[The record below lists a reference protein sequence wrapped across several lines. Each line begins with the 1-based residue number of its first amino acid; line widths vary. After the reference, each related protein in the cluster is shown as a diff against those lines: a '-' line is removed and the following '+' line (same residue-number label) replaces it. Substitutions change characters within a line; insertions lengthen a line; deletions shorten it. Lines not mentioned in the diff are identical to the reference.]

1 MLDFDR
7 EMELENAGIDAFD
20 FSLMDDDE
28 RREAL
33 NDAGLD
39 PDDYETIEFDSSFDA
54 WSKLQDAGLSLSDLS
69 YRDEE
74 TAREKLRDAGLDP
87 DDYDGVSRPSYRYY
101 APSRPTSPPP
111 SAAAPQKPVPLTPPA
126 LSVPAPSAAV
136 PAAYAHTATIPSVP
150 VPSPVRAFCQVRFP
164 GSETLYS
171 YWADGLGLQPG
182 DRVIVPVGDRGDRAV
197 ATVAVTGACA
207 ENDAPYP
214 ADRMKSAERLAKD
227 GEDGRCPAKSEPK
240 KSIPETPVPSG
251 SPASPPQEAAGS
263 FQTETDRKNEAVQKD
278 EEVRDRNK
286 RRRRLILIIAAAVA
300 LLGTIIGTR
309 LYDAHKEA
317 KYAAERYE
325 SALAYYENGQYR
337 NAYDAFN
344 EAARH
349 GLSEQSIPYAELCQA
364 QELVGLRNYN
374 GAIQTY
380 DRVIAAGYSDEFT
393 RMAAHLK
400 EDAEGLRADAAQAYL
415 EEGLAYF
422 ESHDFKNARSALEK
436 AQENGCGRDVTLH
449 LLYCEAQ
456 IEYSAGRYEKAVS
469 YCESITQRSK
479 TGELAS
485 LAVELRHSAKTRIAQ
500 IKQEEADRK
509 AAEQAKMR
517 RYLSTRLPY
526 VGMPVEYLNDT
537 VLGKATHEFTNTYTD
552 HGKEVTMD
560 VYSYY
565 SPLYGSYEVRCAFG
579 KVTYVHKKARRTTSL
594 TSSDYDYYDDED
606 ADEYYADEFAS
617 AADFYEYYR
626 DDFYDFEEAE
636 DYYYEHGG
644 W

>member
-39 PDDYETIEFDSSFDA
+39 PDDYETIEFDRSFDA

-101 APSRPTSPPP
+101 VPSRPTAPPP

-150 VPSPVRAFCQVRFP
+150 GPSPVRAFCQVRFP

-278 EEVRDRNK
+278 EEEKEKQKKKQRLVR
-286 RRRRLILIIAAAVA
+286 IVVAAVVGA
-300 LLGTIIGTR
+300 AILGVLISIGVKESRERRIIEG
-309 LYDAHKEA
+309 YYNDG
-317 KYAAERYE
+317 
-325 SALAYYENGQYR
+325 LAYYASQDYH
-337 NAYDAFN
+337 NAYDSFNRAFVIDRQN
-344 EAARH
+344 IYGLRDNAYAYKR
-349 GLSEQSIPYAELCQA
+349 LSEAQYEYEEEDYWGSYLSSYQVVHNISCDQEIKKLAE
-364 QELVGLRNYN
+364 EHMN
-374 GAIQTY
+374 
-380 DRVIAAGYSDEFT
+380 
-393 RMAAHLK
+393 
-400 EDAEGLRADAAQAYL
+400 RADRMHDVQTAAQKKEY
-415 EEGLAYF
+415 EE
-422 ESHDFKNARSALEK
+422 EMERKR
-436 AQENGCGRDVTLH
+436 
-449 LLYCEAQ
+449 
-456 IEYSAGRYEKAVS
+456 
-469 YCESITQRSK
+469 
-479 TGELAS
+479 
-485 LAVELRHSAKTRIAQ
+485 
-500 IKQEEADRK
+500 EEARRIGPTI
-509 AAEQAKMR
+509 AE
-517 RYLSTRLPY
+517 PY
-526 VGMPVEYLNDT
+526 VGMDSFYVDYT
-537 VLGKATHEFTNTYTD
+537 RLGKHTSVTSREWQLNGNGEWIYANIYQFYS
-552 HGKEVTMD
+552 GKTLIMIVVCHD
-560 VYSYY
+560 
-565 SPLYGSYEVRCAFG
+565 G
-579 KVTYVHKKARRTTSL
+579 KVVEIRDFRNKKP
-594 TSSDYDYYDDED
+594 SSSSSGYSSYHYYDDDD